1 MEALRLQPRLNRLAL
16 LLQLQSLK
24 HVYAFIKDDPL
35 HFSCHFVGRPF
46 FLLLFTLHC
55 TYIYIPKL
63 YHILYIFYPWNIQ
76 IHRHRNLQMAPGR
89 TQGLNQREILSR
101 TVLLCASWIFI
112 AFVFLVLHG
121 VIDGG
126 GEPPKVINNC
136 VNK

>member
-24 HVYAFIKDDPL
+24 HVYAFIKDNPL

-55 TYIYIPKL
+55 TYIPKL

-89 TQGLNQREILSR
+89 IQGPLTRGLNQREILSR
-101 TVLLCASWIFI
+101 TIPSIWQLWSRHSCQTTNVGRGPRRQILPQGWS
-112 AFVFLVLHG
+112 
-121 VIDGG
+121 
-126 GEPPKVINNC
+126 
-136 VNK
+136 